1 MPPIRPLA
9 GHASSPSRRGLTD
22 AAAGP
27 MRVCTWNIHAWGDA
41 AGRSRVQD
49 VIDVLRT
56 VDADVVVLNEVLSP
70 GGPLLRVAQALDK
83 DVFYGPAAYGGN
95 AVLAPRGSLAQSVPL
110 VVPGGEARNAVVV
123 DVGATGIGVV
133 GVHLDDRR
141 EAVRCAQ
148 LRTLFDRITGLG
160 PHVVAGDLNAIDP
173 EDHPLA
179 RRAEIEAARARHRLE
194 PSMNDVVT
202 MLRDAGY
209 VDAARAGGHRGP
221 LPEALQRTCWAG
233 TRVDHVWLDARLA
246 PRATVISVEVVETD
260 ASDHQPVVVTIDV
273 GARSWSTSSATASSP
288 PARGA

>member
-1 MPPIRPLA
+1 MATEPIRPHPA
-9 GHASSPSRRGLTD
+9 HASSSFRRGLSD
-22 AAAGP
+22 APAGP

-49 VIDVLRT
+49 VIAVLRT
-56 VDADVVVLNEVLSP
+56 VGADVVVLNEVLSP

-95 AVLAPRGSLAQSVPL
+95 AVLAPRGSLAQSLAL

-123 DVGATGIGVV
+123 DVGDTGISVV
-133 GVHLDDRR
+133 GVHLDDRH

-148 LRTLFDRITGLG
+148 LRTLFESIKGLG
-160 PHVVAGDLNAIDP
+160 PHVVAGDLNAVDP
-173 EDHPLA
+173 EDHPPA

-194 PSMNDVVT
+194 PSMNDVVA

-209 VDAARAGGHRGP
+209 LDAARAGGQRGP

-246 PRATVISVEVVETD
+246 PRATVVSVEVVETD

-273 GARSWSTSSATASSP
+273 GA
-288 PARGA
+288 

>member
-173 EDHPLA
+173 ARIGLPLPA
-179 RRAEIEAARARHRLE
+179 LVRDLPAGGRRFVQHA
-194 PSMNDVVT
+194 S
-202 MLRDAGY
+202 GY
-209 VDAARAGGHRGP
+209 VATWVAGDVIT
-221 LPEALQRTCWAG
+221 LASSCWAF
-233 TRVDHVWLDARLA
+233 
-246 PRATVISVEVVETD
+246 
-260 ASDHQPVVVTIDV
+260 
-273 GARSWSTSSATASSP
+273 TASAFLVLGKTKTSP
-288 PARGA
+288 WMMYGACGPKPAMQP